1 MWRDRW
7 FTLGVLGAIFACLA
21 CLTPAAVVLLG
32 AVGLGAWT
40 GRADLVL
47 LALVVGF
54 VALAAYRYQAARGR
68 SR

>member
-7 FTLGVLGAIFACLA
+7 FTLGVVGVTFACLA
-21 CLTPAAVVLLG
+21 CLTPAAVVMLG

-47 LALVVGF
+47 LTLLVGF
-54 VALAAYRYQAARGR
+54 VALAAYRSRAAQGR